1 MLWWR
6 TFKVLRRSI
15 TVHRQSGL
23 GSNLPRRRQPWYM
36 VLSPP
41 TPREETRLSLSSSG
55 LALMW
60 MLELPSML
68 GATIGTRAS
77 LEDTNRGEAEI

>member
-1 MLWWR
+1 
-6 TFKVLRRSI
+6 
-15 TVHRQSGL
+15 
-23 GSNLPRRRQPWYM
+23 
-36 VLSPP
+36 
-41 TPREETRLSLSSSG
+41 
-55 LALMW
+55 MW